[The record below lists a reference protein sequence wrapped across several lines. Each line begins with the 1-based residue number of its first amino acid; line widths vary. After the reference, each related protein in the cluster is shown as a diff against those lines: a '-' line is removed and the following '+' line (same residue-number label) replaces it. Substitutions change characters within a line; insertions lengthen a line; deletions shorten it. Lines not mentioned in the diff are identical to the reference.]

1 MDCIAHQAPLSVDFS
16 RQEYWSVLPFPTP
29 RDLLNPG
36 IEPKSPASPVL
47 TGGFFYHYTIWEAP
61 AAAIGNIWPKKL
73 WLIKDCKGMQINC
86 I

>member
-1 MDCIAHQAPLSVDFS
+1 MDCIAHQAPLSMDFS

-36 IEPKSPASPVL
+36 IEPKSYASPVL
-47 TGGFFYHYTIWEAP
+47 TGGFFYHYTTWAAP
-61 AAAIGNIWPKKL
+61 AATIVTIWPKKF